1 MIEIDK
7 AMTKFKR
14 KPEIIEADQF
24 LLEEHHPLLGGTKPV
39 HIPEGVLQ
47 HKGCGYRMCDI
58 CGGANSD
65 EIIYYIQSSMGT
77 QYLCNRDW
85 VITEKNGEKTACGNK
100 TFQKLSNH
108 DSSFIITGSS
118 AFGIGKG
125 IGLILVLLTSILN
138 HP

>member
-77 QYLCNRDW
+77 QYLSNKDW
-85 VITEKNGEKTACGNK
+85 VISEKNGEKTACGNK
-100 TFQKLSNH
+100 TFQKLYEKV
-108 DSSFIITGSS
+108 DET
-118 AFGIGKG
+118 
-125 IGLILVLLTSILN
+125 
-138 HP
+138 